1 MYRDAA
7 TIRDTLV
14 SILVMYVVIGLIFSP
29 LQKLKEN
36 VETEDDIHPLAPVD
50 GFYHHNQ
57 TVLFEW
63 TSATEEY
70 KITIQNDTE
79 TIIDEEIYEVSTYKT
94 KRLNID
100 NYTYQIGFQ
109 PMDGGDVRIIQSG
122 NFSLEGASK
131 QTFTWERVKIT
142 YDIAIYDGAVLF
154 KEVNDLETNN
164 TYVHEFRNGVSYT
177 WQIKAGDSEGTSSE
191 WSATYSV
198 NVGTTHFLALELFNN
213 WQMSFVLIG
222 IILVI
227 ALVGGVFLARR
238 EEND

>member
-29 LQKLKEN
+29 LQKLNEA
-36 VETEDDIHPLAPVD
+36 ETIEEGVHPILPTD

-63 TSATEEY
+63 TSATEMY
-70 KITIQNDTE
+70 KITVQNETE
-79 TIIDEEIYEVSTYKT
+79 TLLEEEVYGTSTYRT
-94 KRLNID
+94 IRLNVD
-100 NYTYQIGFQ
+100 NYTYQIEFQ
-109 PMDGGDVRIIQSG
+109 PMNGADLQIIQSG
-122 NFSLEGASK
+122 NFSLENPSK
-131 QTFTWERVKIT
+131 HTFDWERITIT
-142 YDIAIYDGAVLF
+142 YDIEIYDGAVLF
-154 KEVNDLETNN
+154 REINGIETNE
-164 TYVHEFRNGVSYT
+164 TYVDGFANGVSYT
-177 WQIKAGDSEGTSSE
+177 WQVRASDGEGTSSE
-191 WSATYSV
+191 WSNTYSV

-222 IILVI
+222 MILVI

-238 EEND
+238 EEDD